1 MTGVAA
7 ASTRGEKTRTKL
19 LAAGTKVF
27 AANGYHATRV
37 DDIVKAAATS
47 HGTFYLYFPSKEAL
61 FATLV
66 ASAGDQMSAL
76 VDTLPPTIRDDAAGR
91 DALRGWVGEFVTRY
105 QELAPILRVW
115 TESELTG
122 GAVAELGDEL
132 LGGLARALAERVQIP
147 ARAGIAPQSATIATL
162 SLVAMCERLL
172 YYAGTGQF
180 RATAAELTDT
190 LSEIV
195 IDALLS

>member
-1 MTGVAA
+1 MTVATT
-7 ASTRGEKTRTKL
+7 STRGERTRAKL
-19 LAAGTKVF
+19 LDAATTVF

-61 FATLV
+61 FATLIGG
-66 ASAGDQMSAL
+66 AADQMSAL
-76 VDTLPPTIRDDAAGR
+76 VEELPPTIRANAAGR
-91 DALRGWVGEFVTRY
+91 EALRDWVGQFVTRY

-147 ARAGIAPQSATIATL
+147 ARAGIDPQSLTIATL
-162 SLVAMCERLL
+162 PLMAMCERLL

-180 RATAAELTDT
+180 RATADELADT